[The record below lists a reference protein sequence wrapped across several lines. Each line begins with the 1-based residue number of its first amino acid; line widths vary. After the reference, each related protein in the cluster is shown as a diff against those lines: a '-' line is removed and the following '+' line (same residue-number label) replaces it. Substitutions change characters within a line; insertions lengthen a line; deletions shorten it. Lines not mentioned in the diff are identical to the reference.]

1 MGGAPM
7 SPTNAGS
14 RSPKAAAAKAAGGK
28 PAGGRPAAARPAGKA
43 PAKTGRPAAPSH
55 DVADLGLA
63 ARGAARIGWAAGQM
77 PVLAELARRFAKER
91 TFQGVRISACL
102 HVTSETANLVRALVA
117 GGADVLLCASNPL
130 STQDD
135 VAAALVAEDGVAV
148 HAVRG
153 EDRDRY
159 WRHVDAALA
168 HRPHVTIDDGADL
181 VSRLHESGAA
191 KTSGLWGSLE
201 ETTTGVIRLRSMA
214 RDGALEVPVV
224 AVNDAL
230 CKHLFDNRY
239 GTGQSTIDGVIRA
252 TNVLLAGRTVVVA
265 GYGWCGKGVSMRA
278 RGLGANVVVTEID
291 PVKAIEAALDGHR
304 VMPMGEAAPIGDVFV
319 TVTGNRDVVRL
330 EHFRA
335 MKDGAIVCN
344 SGHFDVEVDVKGLE
358 GAAERV
364 DRGARPALDTY
375 VLPGGKRVHLLA
387 EGRLVN
393 LAAAEGHP
401 AAVMD
406 MSFSV
411 QALTAAFVVRERDR
425 LETRVHT
432 VPEAVD
438 REVASLKLAT
448 MGLSLDRLTKVQ
460 ERYLASWRE
469 GT

>member
-7 SPTNAGS
+7 TEPRPGT
-14 RSPKAAAAKAAGGK
+14 KAAKTRAAK
-28 PAGGRPAAARPAGKA
+28 PSA
-43 PAKTGRPAAPSH
+43 PRAAPSH
-55 DVADLGLA
+55 DVADLSLA
-63 ARGAARIGWAAGQM
+63 KRGAARIGWAAGQM
-77 PVLAELARRFAKER
+77 PVLGELGRRFRREK
-91 TFQGVRISACL
+91 TFRGVRIAACL
-102 HVTSETANLVRALVA
+102 HVTSETANLVRALAA
-117 GGADVLLCASNPL
+117 GGADVVLCGSNPL

-135 VAAALVAEDGVAV
+135 VAAALVAEDGVGV

-181 VSRLHESGAA
+181 VSRLHETGAA
-191 KTSGLWGSLE
+191 RASGVWGSLE

-214 RDGALEVPVV
+214 RDGALEIPVV
-224 AVNDAL
+224 AVNDAQ

-239 GTGQSTIDGVIRA
+239 GTGQSTIDGIVRS

-304 VMPMGEAAPIGDVFV
+304 VMPMAEAATVGDVFV
-319 TVTGNRDVVRL
+319 TVTGNRDVVRK
-330 EHFRA
+330 EHFAA

-344 SGHFDVEVDVKGLE
+344 SGHFDVEVDVKALE
-358 GAAERV
+358 AMAERV
-364 DRGARPALDTY
+364 DRGARPALDTFF
-375 VLPGGKRVHLLA
+375 LPGGRRVHLLA

-401 AAVMD
+401 ASVMD

-411 QALTAAFVVRERDR
+411 QALTAAFVVRNRGK
-425 LETRVHT
+425 LETHVHT

-438 REVASLKLAT
+438 REVAALKLAT
-448 MGLSLDRLTKVQ
+448 MGLFTDRLTKAQ